1 MPSFEQ
7 QLRRIEEDILRRQ
20 SQVVRKITMDVFN
33 NVIQMSPVDT
43 GRFRGNW
50 QVATGSAPTGTVDL
64 EDPSGNTVTAQVA
77 GEVQGMEPGD
87 VVYLVNN
94 LPYAQPLEDGWS
106 QQAPGGMVAL
116 TVQRFQPIADAAIR
130 AARR

>member
-1 MPSFEQ
+1 MASFEQ

-50 QVATGSAPTGTVDL
+50 QVATGEAPTGTV
-64 EDPSGNTVTAQVA
+64 EMTDPSGATVMAQVA
-77 GEVQGMEPGD
+77 GEVGQMEPGD

-94 LPYAQPLEDGWS
+94 LPYARPLEDGHS

>member
-50 QVATGSAPTGTVDL
+50 QVATGEAPTGTV
-64 EDPSGNTVTAQVA
+64 EMTDPSGATVMAQVA
-77 GEVQGMEPGD
+77 GEVGQMEPGD

-94 LPYAQPLEDGWS
+94 LPYARPLEEGHS

-116 TVQRFQPIADAAIR
+116 TVQRFRPAADAAIR
-130 AARR
+130 AAAR